1 MNKQIIIYLAVTFIW
16 VGFGSD
22 IARAQSEAENRQ
34 AAAEAYDRG
43 TAAYLA
49 HDYVRAAQW
58 FETANRMAP
67 ASAALI
73 QATRS
78 HVHANNEMRA
88 ATLALQ
94 LKDQYPSEPAS
105 VQYADEVLGTISIK
119 FLRINVSCNQC
130 RVDLDGTLQ
139 EYLAFC
145 VEPSATH
152 TVVAHFDSGN
162 TKEIVTGTAGETKEL
177 TIEPPPVSTGTKVVV
192 APPPPPPSE
201 YPEEERNE
209 GKPLSPIFTYIGAGI
224 TVGLGV
230 GTIISAV
237 DMYSGKDKYEK
248 KADEYQE
255 AVTNRAAN
263 ADELRAQG
271 VKLLDE
277 GKTKEVVTS
286 VLIASTAVFAVGT
299 AVIAIFFT
307 QWSDEKEQEPN
318 VSGTIAPTSEG
329 AYISVRARF

>member
-1 MNKQIIIYLAVTFIW
+1 MNKLIIIYIAVTFLW
-16 VGFGSD
+16 VGVGSG
-22 IARAQSEAENRQ
+22 IARAQSEAQNRQ

-73 QATRS
+73 QAMRS

-94 LKDQYPSEPAS
+94 LKEQYPNEPAS
-105 VQYADEVLGTISIK
+105 VQYADEVLGTIAK
-119 FLRINVSCNQC
+119 KYLRINVSCAQC

-139 EYLAFC
+139 EYLSFF

-152 TVVAHFDSGN
+152 TVLAHFD
-162 TKEIVTGTAGETKEL
+162 TGETKEAVTGEAGEARDL
-177 TIEPPPVSTGTKVVV
+177 SIQPPPVSTGIKVEPP
-192 APPPPPPSE
+192 APPPVVSE
-201 YPEEERNE
+201 EDRPK

-237 DMYSGKDKYEK
+237 DMYSGKTKYEN
-248 KADEYQE
+248 KAKEYQTALKNNPASAPVIKKE
-255 AVTNRAAN
+255 A
-263 ADELRAQG
+263 Q
-271 VKLLDE
+271 KLLDA
-277 GKTKEVVTS
+277 GQTKEVVTS
-286 VLIASTAVFAVGT
+286 VLLASTAVFAVGT

-318 VSGTIAPTSEG
+318 VSGTIAPTSGG